1 MQKLT
6 SGANKANAIP
16 IRIVL
21 FLIGGIAI
29 ITGMCLFSGDM
40 WMLTPRAEQYQPAT
54 GELVDVVIYTPSKFF
69 FALLYVLSVSYT
81 HLTLPTT

>member
-6 SGANKANAIP
+6 PGANKANAIL

-29 ITGMCLFSGDM
+29 INGMWLFSGDM
-40 WMLTPRAEQYQPAT
+40 WMLTPPGEKYKPAN
-54 GELVDVVIYTPSKFF
+54 GERGGVWIDE
-69 FALLYVLSVSYT
+69 
-81 HLTLPTT
+81 

>member
-6 SGANKANAIP
+6 PGANKANAIL

-29 ITGMCLFSGDM
+29 IAGMCLFSGEILM
-40 WMLTPRAEQYQPAT
+40 PTPRGEQHQPPPA
-54 GELVDVVIYTPSKFF
+54 GLG
-69 FALLYVLSVSYT
+69 
-81 HLTLPTT
+81 